1 MYLYFD
7 RKGVL
12 KEIINDEALRQGNY
26 GVNYIKIFWEGTAEQ
41 GGNGT
46 SYISLEA
53 SYLRE
58 DGSSVGPLLCDT
70 FVTEQ
75 IPFDRKRD
83 LRWFKYYK
91 DYRFCVIDLS
101 RVDEDDQSALDVA
114 GTVHCSLI
122 AHLAPGDLY
131 QFGQVNFEVAG
142 DPRAMASTEYISL
155 SDYKYLKKIVF
166 GSHIEVGDVTA
177 SAESLPEGSD
187 PTASMQVSGGYDAA
201 ANLTVMDI
209 SLDLGIPTGATGAQ
223 GPQGPQGPQGER
235 GNDGTSVVIRE
246 SAAACVEV
254 GNGYIDANGHLQVLT
269 SLDPRTFVDAGQIQ
283 GPAGSVAIGTVT
295 TGAPGSQAGVTNSGT
310 GSNAILNFTIPRG
323 QDGTNGQDG
332 DYVSYYLGDLDSIN
346 PQAIKN
352 SASSYFGSFGL
363 GQPFGQTCYAVDSYT
378 QDWEWFLAGSEDTLT
393 YISNGKIVVAQKRM
407 GNWKSTACVPDSK
420 RAFGSFVLTT
430 GLYVIEY
437 TPSGSTV
444 VCTTTISISDTSKI
458 IRSALGTTNTGSEWL
473 VVYED
478 GVFKIYDNG
487 TLVSSPSATYRKV
500 AGYLDY

>member
-41 GGNGT
+41 DGQGT
-46 SYISLEA
+46 AYISLEA

-70 FVTEQ
+70 FATEQ

-101 RVDEDDQSALDVA
+101 RTDEDDQSALDVA

-142 DPRAMASTEYISL
+142 DPRLVASTEYISL
-155 SDYKYLKKIVF
+155 SDYKYLRKIVF

-187 PTASMQVSGGYDAA
+187 PTASMEVSGGYDAA

-209 SLDLGIPTGATGAQ
+209 SLDLGIPAGATGAQ
-223 GPQGPQGPQGER
+223 GPQGPKGDKG
-235 GNDGTSVVIRE
+235 DAGTSVVIKE
-246 SAAACVEV
+246 NAAACTEV

-269 SLDPRTFVDAGQIQ
+269 SLDPRTFADAGQIQ

-295 TGAPGSQAGVTNSGT
+295 TGAPGSQASVTNSGT
-310 GSNAILNFTIPRG
+310 GSNAILNFTIPQGPQGERG
-323 QDGTNGQDG
+323 IQGPQGEQGPTGATGPQGEQGEQGPQGPRGATGATGPTGPRGYPGDGLHREGPYTSAASARQDLRTKYGGNLTYKIVGIIAEKQTQDYMG
-332 DYVSYYLGDLDSIN
+332 DPDLTVYDSYLCTWHMRTIWDHSTVYSEELNVFVFDN
-346 PQAIKN
+346 PAVAYPTAYNN
-352 SASSYFGSFGL
+352 SAHGS
-363 GQPFGQTCYAVDSYT
+363 
-378 QDWEWFLAGSEDTLT
+378 
-393 YISNGKIVVAQKRM
+393 
-407 GNWKSTACVPDSK
+407 
-420 RAFGSFVLTT
+420 
-430 GLYVIEY
+430 LYVF
-437 TPSGSTV
+437 
-444 VCTTTISISDTSKI
+444 VC
-458 IRSALGTTNTGSEWL
+458 E
-473 VVYED
+473 
-478 GVFKIYDNG
+478 
-487 TLVSSPSATYRKV
+487 
-500 AGYLDY
+500 

>member
-26 GVNYIKIFWEGTAEQ
+26 GVNSIKVFWEGTAEQ

-46 SYISLEA
+46 AYISLEA

-58 DGSSVGPLLCDT
+58 DGSTVGPLLCDT

-177 SAESLPEGSD
+177 SAESLPEGSE

-209 SLDLGIPTGATGAQ
+209 SLDLGIPAGATGAQ

-235 GNDGTSVVIRE
+235 GNDGTSVVIKE
-246 SAAACVEV
+246 NAAACTEV
-254 GNGYIDANGHLQVLT
+254 GNGYIDASGHLQVLT
-269 SLDPRTFVDAGQIQ
+269 SLDPRTFADAGQIQ

-295 TGAPGSQAGVTNSGT
+295 TGAPGSQASVSNSGT
-310 GSNAILNFTIPRG
+310 SSNATLNFTIPQGPQGERG
-323 QDGTNGQDG
+323 IQGPQGEQGPTGATGPQG
-332 DYVSYYLGDLDSIN
+332 EQGEQGPTGPRGPTGAQGPTGPRGYPGFSIHKLGPYTSL
-346 PQAIKN
+346 
-352 SASSYFGSFGL
+352 SAAAQGIYNYFGDSSIDEWRSKIVSIVASKSEQVDDRTVVNEYSCEFQFHTNFDGAL
-363 GQPFGQTCYAVDSYT
+363 DWNSNSLSVAVWYNGFTTLPTPFGQLQWMS
-378 QDWEWFLAGSEDTLT
+378 
-393 YISNGKIVVAQKRM
+393 
-407 GNWKSTACVPDSK
+407 
-420 RAFGSFVLTT
+420 
-430 GLYVIEY
+430 LYVF
-437 TPSGSTV
+437 V
-444 VCTTTISISDTSKI
+444 F
-458 IRSALGTTNTGSEWL
+458 SE
-473 VVYED
+473 E
-478 GVFKIYDNG
+478 
-487 TLVSSPSATYRKV
+487 
-500 AGYLDY
+500 

>member
-41 GGNGT
+41 GGQGT
-46 SYISLEA
+46 AYISLEA

-101 RVDEDDQSALDVA
+101 RTDEDDQSALDVA

-131 QFGQVNFEVAG
+131 QFGQVNFEVVG
-142 DPRAMASTEYISL
+142 DPRTMASQEYIAL

-177 SAESLPEGSD
+177 SAQSLPEGSE

-201 ANLTVMDI
+201 ANLTVLDI
-209 SLDLGIPTGATGAQ
+209 SLDLGIPAGATGAQ

-246 SAAACVEV
+246 NAAACTEV

-295 TGAPGSQAGVTNSGT
+295 TGAPGSQASVTNSGT
-310 GSNAILNFTIPRG
+310 SSNAILNFTIPQGPQGERG
-323 QDGTNGQDG
+323 VQGPQGEQGPTGATGPQG
-332 DYVSYYLGDLDSIN
+332 EQGETGPQGARGPTGAQGPTGPRGYPGYGLHKLGPYTSL
-346 PQAIKN
+346 
-352 SASSYFGSFGL
+352 SAAAQGIYNYFGDSSIEEWKSKVVSIVASKTDQVDDRTVVNEYSCEFQFHTNFDGAL
-363 GQPFGQTCYAVDSYT
+363 DWNSNSLSVAVWYNGFTTLPTPFGQLQWMS
-378 QDWEWFLAGSEDTLT
+378 
-393 YISNGKIVVAQKRM
+393 
-407 GNWKSTACVPDSK
+407 
-420 RAFGSFVLTT
+420 
-430 GLYVIEY
+430 LYVF
-437 TPSGSTV
+437 V
-444 VCTTTISISDTSKI
+444 F
-458 IRSALGTTNTGSEWL
+458 SE
-473 VVYED
+473 E
-478 GVFKIYDNG
+478 
-487 TLVSSPSATYRKV
+487 
-500 AGYLDY
+500 